1 MPQQFVG
8 YAITT
13 MFAEQ
18 VNRRTTTTTVYRV
31 HTGRL
36 FYKLMEIE
44 KILIR
49 EISRVAVINTGII
62 KHYPADINFFQNKL
76 EAKMMDV
83 LVRNYS

>member
-1 MPQQFVG
+1 
-8 YAITT
+8 
-13 MFAEQ
+13 
-18 VNRRTTTTTVYRV
+18 
-31 HTGRL
+31 
-36 FYKLMEIE
+36 MEIE